1 MAPNTPPNPGLSTHS
16 LSHNLS
22 HLVEASKARTAD
34 AQRVFY
40 PVATLWDSYL
50 QSEDV
55 RKLPAHLRKPLTKLC
70 SEITAITNLHF
81 ESYIRGIYTGST
93 IKATSGPALS
103 QETPPSISP
112 SSASPPP
119 APSPA
124 SSSRSPSSQPS
135 PSYASITAA
144 AAPAQVRKPQ
154 KPSAK
159 ATTSRPDT
167 RLFLRISPDHPAR
180 AAGSFA
186 VLTGLKAALGIHAP
200 LLKEALAIPS
210 GYALC
215 TSSLQDLEALTQH
228 STLLADTIV
237 NCKVERPQPWVT
249 YRAVNIPRTVRLLD
263 PLNQVQNHLV
273 TDQILNSAIQDV
285 TGQQPV
291 QATETRGSLEQGLFG
306 ASWLVHF
313 LADAH
318 KPLPRSLRILGTVV
332 QLRKLESKPKTIQ
345 CTRCF
350 QWHNTRTCTRPQH
363 CRTCGSSNHTEETH
377 PKNCNAA
384 LPHQCPPKCLHCKG
398 PHPADDPL
406 CPLRPVP
413 LCPKSAPE
421 KLAITT
427 ASKAAWKR
435 ATTAVNCNIAP
446 RTDVVMASDTP
457 TTPTRPSPGTTQA
470 PSTTPAPRFFNP
482 EASNVF
488 APLLN
493 EN

>member
-1 MAPNTPPNPGLSTHS
+1 MALNTPPNPGLSAHS
-16 LSHNLS
+16 LAHNLS
-22 HLVEASKARTAD
+22 HLVEASKARTTD

-93 IKATSGPALS
+93 IKATPGPALS
-103 QETPPSISP
+103 QETPPSV
-112 SSASPPP
+112 SPPP

-124 SSSRSPSSQPS
+124 SSSRTPSPQ

-144 AAPAQVRKPQ
+144 APPAQVRKPL
-154 KPSAK
+154 KPTAK
-159 ATTSRPDT
+159 TTTSRPDT

-186 VLTGLKAALGIHAP
+186 VLTGLKDALGIHAP

-215 TSSLQDLEALTQH
+215 TSSPQDLEALAQH
-228 STLLADTIV
+228 SALLADTIV
-237 NCKVERPQPWVT
+237 DCKVERPQPWVT
-249 YRAVNIPRTVRLLD
+249 YRAVNIPRTVKLLD

-318 KPLPRSLRILGTVV
+318 KPLTKVLTDPGSRSST
-332 QLRKLESKPKTIQ
+332 
-345 CTRCF
+345 
-350 QWHNTRTCTRPQH
+350 PQA
-363 CRTCGSSNHTEETH
+363 R
-377 PKNCNAA
+377 
-384 LPHQCPPKCLHCKG
+384 
-398 PHPADDPL
+398 
-406 CPLRPVP
+406 V
-413 LCPKSAPE
+413 
-421 KLAITT
+421 
-427 ASKAAWKR
+427 
-435 ATTAVNCNIAP
+435 
-446 RTDVVMASDTP
+446 
-457 TTPTRPSPGTTQA
+457 
-470 PSTTPAPRFFNP
+470 
-482 EASNVF
+482 
-488 APLLN
+488 
-493 EN
+493 